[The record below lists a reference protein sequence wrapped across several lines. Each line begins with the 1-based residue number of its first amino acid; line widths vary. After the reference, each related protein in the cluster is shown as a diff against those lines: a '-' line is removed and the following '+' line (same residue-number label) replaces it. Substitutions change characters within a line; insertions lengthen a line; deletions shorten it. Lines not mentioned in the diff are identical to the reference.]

1 MKDVN
6 KVLLIGRL
14 GNDPV
19 RRETKNGLAV
29 TNFSLATSRKI
40 FAQNPGAE
48 AVEREET
55 QWHNVVVWG
64 KQAETCKQY
73 LAKGQAVFI
82 DGMIRT
88 RKYTNKDGG
97 TRYAFEVH
105 AENVSF
111 LGRRRSPSVFAP
123 ELAAVAEIAAVTEVA
138 PEAIAEPEYEVAA
151 SA

>member
-14 GNDPV
+14 GGDPV
-19 RRETKNGLAV
+19 RRETKNGLPV

-40 FAQNPGAE
+40 FSQQEGAE
-48 AVEREET
+48 SVVEREET
-55 QWHNVVVWG
+55 QWHKVVVWG

-82 DGMIRT
+82 DGSIRT
-88 RKYTNKDGG
+88 RKYTHKDGG
-97 TRYAFEVH
+97 VRYAFEVH

-111 LGRRRSPSVFAP
+111 LGRKRSAGVFAP
-123 ELAAVAEIAAVTEVA
+123 ALEAEAEIAA
-138 PEAIAEPEYEVAA
+138 EVAA